1 MSRVF
6 VTQPYMVYCHDHSQP
21 TLALSP
27 HRDHHHHPHARTHA
41 HTLAGSS
48 VTPSWR
54 ARSPCAVKTTVLLPH
69 KRPHRRRTH
78 AAVFEVT
85 RCCVTP
91 TSPLPQPRD
100 GCYDAQTGIP
110 TGCPVGAKCVQR
122 LDDSQ
127 MVQIALRFAF
137 HCVLH
142 RCRSLEIH
150 C

>member
-1 MSRVF
+1 M
-6 VTQPYMVYCHDHSQP
+6 TQPYVVYCYDHSHPLSLSHRTATTTIIP
-21 TLALSP
+21 THTHTRRKLGYAQLA
-27 HRDHHHHPHARTHA
+27 
-41 HTLAGSS
+41 
-48 VTPSWR
+48 

-78 AAVFEVT
+78 AALFEVT